1 MRYAMKTA
9 QPLHHDRR
17 ANLLENL
24 FIVILVFYPLRH
36 INWGLDLWDTGYNYS
51 NFQYMGTE
59 HMDSMWLFSTY
70 LSNAVG
76 NLLMKLPSAGNLM
89 GMNFYTGLIVSLLSV
104 TGYFFCTRKLK
115 MPGWIAFLGEMAA
128 VSLCWC
134 PTALLY
140 NYLTY
145 VFFLGCVILLY
156 QGLTEEKN
164 ICLVLAG
171 VCLGANVL
179 VRFSNL
185 PETAMILAVWV
196 YDAAVWY
203 REKKDSVLQ
212 GGSLWRR
219 ERTGRIIMGENR
231 RRGER
236 TGRAICGGSLWRRLG
251 QHTFWCFLG
260 YGSALIALLGY
271 IHMRYGFGN
280 YVAGIQRLFAMTDTA
295 TDYKAGSMVM
305 GMVNTYVEN
314 LYWVVRIGVILAAG
328 ILLFVLIDFLL
339 RVYGR
344 WNKVLWWCCGR
355 FLLAATGAMALTW
368 LYVKGIRAGAF
379 AALGSLHPLVLFLGI
394 LAVMLAVSGAAG
406 WLLQRHFG
414 MEKAFWWESR
424 LLWGGVS
431 AVMLV
436 WLYVNRFCSLDFLW
450 DGPISYG
457 PMLRPGILFL
467 MLAMLTGGITFFN
480 RKSTEQEKLVG
491 AMVVLVV
498 LLTSL
503 GSNNRVYPSMNN
515 LFLAA
520 PFTLWQCWRFCVHA
534 TEKRLGK
541 IAFSAFPI
549 KGLLAAFLAMCLFQF
564 GGFGAKFTFAEATG
578 VYDLTASV
586 ENNAVLKNIRMNP
599 EKARWLTELSGYVEE
614 RGLQGREVILFG
626 NVPSLS
632 YYLQMPPAFNSWS
645 DLRSYGYDTMA
656 GDLEEAERQ
665 MREENAERPVVLVD
679 YQWEQAEQD
688 EKQQLLQRKW
698 QLIRDFMERNGYELT
713 WQNDRFAFYE

>member
-1 MRYAMKTA
+1 MSDNNNTPEIFKKKHKAGI
-9 QPLHHDRR
+9 
-17 ANLLENL
+17 LENL

-36 INWGLDLWDTGYNYS
+36 INWGLDFWDTGYNYA

-89 GMNFYTGLIVSLLSV
+89 GMNFYTGLIVSLLAV

-115 MPGWIAFLGEMAA
+115 IPGWIAFLGEMAA

-185 PETAMILAVWV
+185 PEAAMILAVWG
-196 YDAAVWY
+196 YDAVAWY
-203 REKKDSVLQ
+203 RGKAD
-212 GGSLWRR
+212 
-219 ERTGRIIMGENR
+219 RTM
-231 RRGER
+231 RGE
-236 TGRAICGGSLWRRLG
+236 SLWRRLG
-251 QHTFWCFLG
+251 QHTFWCFVG
-260 YGSALIALLGY
+260 YGSALLVLLGY
-271 IHMRYGFGN
+271 IHVRYGFGN

-295 TDYKAGSMVM
+295 TDYKADSMIM
-305 GMVNTYVEN
+305 GMVSEYVEN
-314 LYWVVRIGVILAAG
+314 LYWVIRIGMILAAG
-328 ILLFVLIDFLL
+328 ILLFVMINVLL
-339 RVYGR
+339 RAYGR
-344 WNKVLWWCCGR
+344 WNKTLWWWSGR
-355 FLLAATGAMALTW
+355 LLLAATGSMALIW
-368 LYVKGIRAGAF
+368 LYVKGLKAAGIF
-379 AALGSLHPLVLFLGI
+379 AALGFLHPLMLFFMI
-394 LAVMLAVSGAAG
+394 LAVALAVSAVAG
-406 WLLQRHFG
+406 WLLQRRLG
-414 MEKAFWWESR
+414 MEKALWWESR
-424 LLWGGVS
+424 VLWGGVS
-431 AVMLV
+431 VIMLA
-436 WLYVNRFCSLDFLW
+436 WLYVNGFCSLDFLW

-467 MLAMLTGGITFFN
+467 MLAMLVGGITFFHK
-480 RKSTEQEKLVG
+480 RSSEQEKLISV
-491 AMVVLVV
+491 MVVLVV

-515 LFLAA
+515 LFVAA
-520 PFTLWQCWRFCVHA
+520 PFTLWQCWRFCIHV

-541 IAFSAFPI
+541 ITFSAFPA
-549 KGLLAAFLAMCLFQF
+549 KGLLTAFLAMCLFQF

-578 VYDLTASV
+578 VYQLTASV
-586 ENNAVLKNIRMNP
+586 ENNAILKNIRMNP

-614 RGLQGREVILFG
+614 HGLQGREVILYG
-626 NVPSLS
+626 YVPSLS

-645 DLRSYGYDTMA
+645 DLRSYSYETMA
-656 GDLEEAERQ
+656 GDLEEEERRI
-665 MREENAERPVVLVD
+665 REENVQRPVILMD
-679 YQWEQAEQD
+679 YTWVEPDQGRQRIWED
-688 EKQQLLQRKW
+688 KQR
-698 QLIRDFMERNGYELT
+698 LILDFMERNGYELT